1 MQYRAHIEGFTNHF
15 QTVDALKAW
24 ALGLLARY
32 PELRGKE
39 VQIWKAT
46 WVGRDGSGA
55 SYNAIPS
62 KVCILGA

>member
-32 PELRGKE
+32 PDLRGKE

-46 WVGRDGSGA
+46 WVGCESA
-55 SYNAIPS
+55 SYNAVPS
-62 KVCILGA
+62 KVCLLGA

>member
-1 MQYRAHIEGFTNHF
+1 MTYRAHIEGFTNHF

-32 PELRGKE
+32 PDLRGQE

-46 WVGRDGSGA
+46 WVGKTCA
-55 SYNAIPS
+55 SYNSAPS
-62 KVCILGA
+62 KICVLGA